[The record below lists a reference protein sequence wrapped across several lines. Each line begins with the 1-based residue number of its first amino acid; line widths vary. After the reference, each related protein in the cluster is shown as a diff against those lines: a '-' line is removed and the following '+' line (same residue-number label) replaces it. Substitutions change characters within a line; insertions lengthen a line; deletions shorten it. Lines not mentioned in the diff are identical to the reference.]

1 MSDTSTV
8 QSATSA
14 AATTPST
21 ASTKNVMGKDEF
33 LKMLFAQLKNQDPL
47 NPMDST
53 AFTAQLAQF
62 SSLEQLQN
70 INTQLSSFTKQ
81 QQSLGSTQAVNLIGR
96 EVLAEGDAIQADG
109 KPVDVSYRLNGDAA
123 QGLVRIYNAN
133 GELVDALSFKNQKQ
147 GLNTLTWN
155 PPSSTVGSYVFE
167 VSAVDAN
174 GKTVGAG
181 TLIQGEVTGVNYR
194 DGVTYLSVGGREI
207 SLGDVVSV
215 KKSGTN

>member
-14 AATTPST
+14 ATTASST
-21 ASTKNVMGKDEF
+21 TSTKNILGKDEF
-33 LKMLFAQLKNQDPL
+33 LKMLIAQLKHQDPL
-47 NPMDST
+47 NPMDGT

-81 QQSLGSTQAVNLIGR
+81 QQSLSNTQAVNLIGR
-96 EVLAEGDAIQADG
+96 EVLAKGDTIVAQG
-109 KPVDVSYRLNGDAA
+109 KPVDLSYVLNSDAA

-133 GELVDALSFKNQKQ
+133 GELVDALTFKNQKQ
-147 GLNTLTWN
+147 GMNTLTWT
-155 PPSSTVGSYVFE
+155 PPSSTTGSCTFE
-167 VSAVDAN
+167 VSATDSAGQSVAADAMI
-174 GKTVGAG
+174 
-181 TLIQGEVTGVNYR
+181 LGEVTGVNYR

-207 SLGDVVSV
+207 LFGDVVSV
-215 KKSGTN
+215 KKTSTN